1 MPCTT
6 LLVGKDASYDG
17 STLMARNEDSGA
29 NGYCEKKFIVV
40 KPQEQPKKY
49 KSVISKVEI
58 ELPDNPLQ
66 YTAMPNAVDNEG
78 IWAAAGINSL
88 NVSMTATE
96 TITSNPRVLGADP
109 MVKNGIGEEDIVTI
123 TLPYIKSAREG
134 VIRLGK
140 LLEQYGTYEKNG
152 IGFQDRDEI
161 WWLETIGGHHFIAV
175 RIPDDHY
182 AIIPNQQG
190 INYFN
195 FKDAYTDQINNICS
209 PDMAEFITV
218 NHLDLSLDNIPV
230 KENTHFDIRAALG
243 SRDDSDRV
251 YNTPRAWYTLKYLN
265 PSIKDYGPTDM
276 NIPFALKP
284 EKKITLEDMKEILSS
299 CYEDTEYNPYG
310 KKGDLS
316 NAGKFR
322 PIGINHN
329 NFLSITQIRPYKPF
343 EYQCLEWIAM
353 GSNRFNTMI
362 PQYTNINRT
371 PEYLSNVTGDCKTD
385 NFYWV
390 SRLIGAL
397 ADASINASKAEIERY
412 VLKTLSKGHELIIKA
427 ENNIPESDIPSY
439 LESVNE
445 EIAKMAEIE
454 SQELL
459 NKVIKNASDVMKNS
473 FSRADA

>member
-96 TITSNPRVLGADP
+96 TITSNPRVLGGDP
-109 MVKNGIGEEDIVTI
+109 MVKEGIGEEDIVTI

-209 PDMAEFITV
+209 PDMAEFITD

-230 KENTHFDIRAALG
+230 KENTHFDIRAAAAHRARDSRRWHCRERTACSSVPLHPYPG
-243 SRDDSDRV
+243 S
-251 YNTPRAWYTLKYLN
+251 P
-265 PSIKDYGPTDM
+265 G
-276 NIPFALKP
+276 
-284 EKKITLEDMKEILSS
+284 
-299 CYEDTEYNPYG
+299 
-310 KKGDLS
+310 
-316 NAGKFR
+316 
-322 PIGINHN
+322 
-329 NFLSITQIRPYKPF
+329 IRPRFHDPS
-343 EYQCLEWIAM
+343 ESHAQCTCIQT
-353 GSNRFNTMI
+353 R
-362 PQYTNINRT
+362 Q
-371 PEYLSNVTGDCKTD
+371 
-385 NFYWV
+385 
-390 SRLIGAL
+390 
-397 ADASINASKAEIERY
+397 
-412 VLKTLSKGHELIIKA
+412 
-427 ENNIPESDIPSY
+427 
-439 LESVNE
+439 
-445 EIAKMAEIE
+445 
-454 SQELL
+454 
-459 NKVIKNASDVMKNS
+459 
-473 FSRADA
+473 